1 MTHTTQPPR
10 QRHRSV
16 LMSAFIG
23 TVLEYY
29 DFYVYATAASLV
41 FNVVFFPDLSPF
53 LGMASALATYGVGYV
68 VRPIFG
74 LVLGHIGDK
83 KGRRRIL
90 IFTLVGMG
98 TMTVLIGL
106 VPAFSTW
113 GYAAVI
119 ILVTLR
125 LVQGIFVSGEWGGAV
140 TMAIENAPEGR
151 RTLYAMFPQLGSPTG
166 LLLANLVF
174 FIVTSSM
181 SESSFES
188 FGWRIP
194 FFLGAALI
202 VVGLF
207 IRLKVSETPEF
218 SEAVDQDDIV
228 RTPVVQIWKNHK
240 KHLLAGILLVMAPAG
255 PFWLINTFL
264 PGYLKNTGEYA
275 TSTVTL
281 IPMIVAFTQVLLS
294 YPAAVMSDRK
304 NPRQIAI
311 FGALATVVLTFP
323 VFYFAGLHV
332 SFGLL
337 ITLIVGFAA
346 MQTLMHIAYGA
357 LVPMQFPPAV
367 RFSGTA
373 LIFNVG
379 VAISGGIVPPLVALS
394 VDILNGSMIGA
405 AIIGSL
411 IAFGGFVGAS
421 MMRDI
426 RVRTGETSS

>member
-1 MTHTTQPPR
+1 MTHTTQPPTK
-10 QRHRSV
+10 RHRSV

-41 FNVVFFPDLSPF
+41 FNVVFFPSLSPF
-53 LGMASALATYGVGYV
+53 LGMASALATYGVGYI

-74 LVLGHIGDK
+74 LVLGHVGDK
-83 KGRRRIL
+83 RGRRRVL

-98 TMTVLIGL
+98 VVTVLIGL

-113 GYAAVI
+113 GYAAVV
-119 ILVTLR
+119 ILVALR
-125 LVQGIFVSGEWGGAV
+125 LLQGVFVSGEWGGAV
-140 TMAIENAPEGR
+140 TMAIENAPRGR

-166 LLLANLVF
+166 LLLANLMF
-174 FIVTSSM
+174 FVVTSSM
-181 SESSFES
+181 SESSFAS

-194 FFLGAALI
+194 FFFGGILI
-202 VVGLF
+202 VVGIF

-218 SEAVDQDDIV
+218 TDAIRQDEVV
-228 RTPVVQIWKNHK
+228 RTPALEIWKNHK

-264 PGYLKNTGEYA
+264 PGFLKNTGEYT

-294 YPAAVMSDRK
+294 YPAAVIGDRRS
-304 NPRQIAI
+304 PRRMAI
-311 FGALATVVLTFP
+311 FGSLATVVFTFP
-323 VFYFAGLHV
+323 VFYLAGLHI

-337 ITLIVGFAA
+337 LLLIVGFAA

-357 LVPMQFPPAV
+357 LVPMQFPPSV

-394 VDILNGSMIGA
+394 VDIFNGSIIGA
-405 AIIGSL
+405 AIVGSL

-426 RVRTGETSS
+426 RINN